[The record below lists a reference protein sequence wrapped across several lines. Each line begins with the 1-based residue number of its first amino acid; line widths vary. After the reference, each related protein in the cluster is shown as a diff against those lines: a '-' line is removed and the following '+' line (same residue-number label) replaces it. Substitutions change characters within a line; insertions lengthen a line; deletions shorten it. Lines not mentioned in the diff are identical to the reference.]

1 MEDEN
6 KSAVAVSEDS
16 QDPKNDVKDQMYWWL
31 NYHRPFFI
39 GDEYKI
45 ELSKLDRKNGAAKI
59 VITNLKTVPE
69 PESIFGKHSGLTK
82 DGVKEI
88 EISDLLS
95 MFSGEI
101 SNADEP

>member
-16 QDPKNDVKDQMYWWL
+16 QDPKNNVKDQMYWWL

-45 ELSKLDRKNGAAKI
+45 ELSKLDRKSGSAKI
-59 VITNLKTVPE
+59 VITNLKTVPD
-69 PESIFGKHSGLTK
+69 PESIFSKNYSLTK